1 MVLSQDL
8 ATEPNPCLIW
18 GANSTP
24 FLLGCNASGA
34 DDPYVVRRSGDGD
47 PHVAIGQTAPSSGYR
62 RYISKAGVVSV
73 YDRQT
78 GNDFH
83 TRTQTQKWSASGN
96 PMAFTPGNYAFYYSF
111 RLQELANGESPFPH
125 EQSNGGGNSK
135 FSQLL
140 QFKSHGDGG
149 GSHLP
154 FSATIGSDGIKF
166 IARDAGDNN
175 MYQILKVPTGEWI
188 RMAIVSNWD
197 SSGWYEVWADLD
209 QNGSMTQV
217 VSRQSG
223 IDFTNGRP
231 VSSAGIGLYHHTDL
245 FDGTVAGQPRRDTV
259 YTDYA
264 NVQITSYRP

>member
-8 ATEPNPCLIW
+8 ATQPNPCLVW
-18 GANSTP
+18 GSNSTP
-24 FLLGCNASGA
+24 FLYGCNASGA

-47 PHVAIGQTAPSSGYR
+47 PHMAIGQSTRSPYYR
-62 RYISKAGVVSV
+62 RYISRTGVQSV
-73 YDRQT
+73 YDRTVSRNQS
-78 GNDFH
+78 

-140 QFKSHGDGG
+140 QFKSHGGG
-149 GSHLP
+149 LGSFLP

-166 IARDAGDNN
+166 IARDGGDN

-197 SSGWYEVWADLD
+197 SDGWYEVWADLD

-217 VSRQSG
+217 VNRQSG
-223 IDFTNGRP
+223 IDFTGGRP
-231 VSSAGIGLYHHTDL
+231 SSSAGIGLYHHMDL
-245 FDGTVAGQPRRDTV
+245 FDGSVSGQPRQETV

-264 NVQITSYRP
+264 NVQITSYQP